1 MADGGDG
8 FMARFEV
15 VEPRRR
21 SKRRWP
27 AELSRHQI
35 VACVTVRFSGSSS
48 VAQHLKMRGKPHKLV
63 IIAIARRLVTIANA
77 ILKKGVPWRQNPV
90 A

>member
-1 MADGGDG
+1 
-8 FMARFEV
+8 
-15 VEPRRR
+15 
-21 SKRRWP
+21 
-27 AELSRHQI
+27 
-35 VACVTVRFSGSSS
+35 
-48 VAQHLKMRGKPHKLV
+48 MRGKPHKLV